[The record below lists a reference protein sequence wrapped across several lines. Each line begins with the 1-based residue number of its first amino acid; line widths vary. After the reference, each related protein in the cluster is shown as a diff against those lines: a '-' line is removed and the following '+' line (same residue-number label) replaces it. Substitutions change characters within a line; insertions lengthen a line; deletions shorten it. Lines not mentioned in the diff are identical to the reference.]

1 MTGWT
6 WGAAATLMLASS
18 SHAQVEVKQATAEE
32 VARME
37 RGPSA
42 RADVDVPNP
51 MLLEVK
57 LLKIGRRPGLLEL
70 KAGETWFSTETAQF
84 VCDRARVQRV
94 SVTRIDR
101 RKKATR
107 FRAEAMISSGWY
119 RQDVDLTMTIQTA
132 SGRVL
137 GRKVWD
143 DLTIGN
149 AGGPYSGSTKVPKV
163 EFYVPDDQ
171 LEATFSG
178 DAPAV
183 MKILIEIQGEEGD
196 SDDD

>member
-1 MTGWT
+1 MNGWT
-6 WGAAATLMLASS
+6 WCAVATLLLASS

-42 RADVDVPNP
+42 RADVEVPNP

-107 FRAEAMISSGWY
+107 FRAEAMITSGWY

-178 DAPAV
+178 DAPAA